1 MEDDMKQFRK
11 ILLVLGLMLSSIILI
26 SCSNDETTVLDEAY
40 DALTYEIILHQDDQK
55 DAVKNNLNLFSNDG
69 DVEITWESSN
79 IDVITNVGVVNR
91 TSTNSNVTLTATL
104 ELNSDKRTKT
114 FELIVLSLEENITTE
129 FKVTFNTDGGS
140 DVDEQIVAEG
150 LKANEPAN
158 PTKDGY
164 TFIGWFI
171 EDQKFNF
178 NTTITKNLTLM
189 AKWEVNEETTPNDKT
204 TIIAKYPEGE
214 TTKFSSNSNDNNAS
228 LIGLDPKVF
237 EVMGTVIVMPN
248 YSNPIGLNKDGSIRL
263 YSNRDN
269 GEGNTLTVSVAEGIE
284 IQGLK
289 FVFGEHTSPAT
300 DAELILG
307 ENKETLNSDQ
317 IVNTTLERKDL
328 NINTF
333 SIQNKYQAESGSNQ
347 LWILSIEITYL
358 IVGQTPTEPKTEFTV
373 TFDTDGESEV
383 NLQSVEENALAIKPE
398 TPIKEGYTFLGW
410 FLGDVVFDFDTPIT
424 KDINVLAKWEVIED
438 DEEPSE
444 SVDEI
449 FEISINSSGD
459 RIQTEID
466 SGEITKNLTINN
478 TDEVNIS
485 VEYVK
490 GTGANT
496 IFNNSAGEIRLYVD
510 GELNIKVGEDFEI
523 VSLEFN
529 TSRNN
534 GVLVNDLEFTDQDVN
549 VFFDNS
555 VNEVNIKANGSQ
567 VRIDTITI
575 TYKVK

>member
-1 MEDDMKQFRK
+1 MKQFRK

-307 ENKETLNSDQ
+307 EKKETLNSYQ

-444 SVDEI
+444 SADEI
-449 FEISINSSGD
+449 FEISINSSGE

-466 SGEITKNLTINN
+466 SGDITKNLTINN